1 MSKNKAIRKNKL
13 FDIEKSSTTFIS
25 LMSKYNNR
33 NTKIKNKDKCYIAKE
48 IDKKRF
54 ELEKEEKE
62 DLFIFKE
69 AKNISHINQELI
81 YNYGTKAKIKEYNV
95 SKFQSPIK
103 LGKKL
108 FFDPTKYSTLPNS
121 LTPKII
127 KKGILNFPLIS
138 TNKYKNNNKPL
149 LTYSNTNILKNKN
162 KNKKNSTINTD
173 SSFSKYKQLNFSPI
187 KSNLD
192 SSIETDTNLCPSSFR
207 NKANDINSIIKELI
221 KNKKSKNNKKMKKLN
236 NIIYYNNRNLFS
248 YNGSY
253 LTSVTNFKD
262 QLINEEKK
270 QRNYFNRNDYG
281 CKLFKE
287 KYDFLSKK
295 YFSPD

>member
-1 MSKNKAIRKNKL
+1 MSKNKIIPKNKL

-25 LMSKYNNR
+25 LMSKYNSR
-33 NTKIKNKDKCYIAKE
+33 KLKIKNNDKCYIAKE

-81 YNYGTKAKIKEYNV
+81 FNYGTKAKTKDYNV

-108 FFDPTKYSTLPNS
+108 FFDPTKYNTLSNS
-121 LTPKII
+121 LTPKI
-127 KKGILNFPLIS
+127 KKGILNLPLIS
-138 TNKYKNNNKPL
+138 KNSFKHNHKPL

-173 SSFSKYKQLNFSPI
+173 SSLSKYKLINFSPI

-207 NKANDINSIIKELI
+207 NKVNDINEIIKEMI
-221 KNKKSKNNKKMKKLN
+221 KYKKSKNNKIKRQN
-236 NIIYYNNRNLFS
+236 NIIYLSNRNFFS